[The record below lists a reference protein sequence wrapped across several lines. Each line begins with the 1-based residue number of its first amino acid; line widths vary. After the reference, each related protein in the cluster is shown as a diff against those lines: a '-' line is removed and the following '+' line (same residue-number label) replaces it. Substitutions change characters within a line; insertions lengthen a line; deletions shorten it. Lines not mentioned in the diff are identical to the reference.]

1 MSLIIV
7 GSMAFDTIETPFERR
22 ERIVGG
28 SGTYASI
35 AASFFTAPKVVSVVG
50 EDFPVAVIQ
59 WMKKRGIDLSG
70 LEIREGKTFFWEGR
84 YGDDPNQRTTLK
96 TEVNV
101 FLDFRPRLNED
112 YREAEIVL
120 LGNIDPDLQ
129 EEILDQVRQPKLVAM
144 DTIALW
150 IESKRDAMLRTLK
163 RVDVF
168 FANDEEIRLI
178 TRENN
183 LVRAVRMLQELGP
196 GIVVAKKG
204 EHGALVFNGD
214 RIFGVLAHPCE
225 SVVDPTGAGDSF
237 AGGFLGYI
245 DGLKTMEDAD
255 IRRASVYGSVMASFV
270 IEDFG
275 IERLKN
281 IEEADIERR
290 YAVFKNLVSF

>member
-290 YAVFKNLVSF
+290 YAVFKNL

>member
-1 MSLIIV
+1 MSLVIV

-35 AASFFTAPKVVSVVG
+35 AASFFTSPKVVSVVG
-50 EDFPVAVIQ
+50 EDFPVSVIQ
-59 WMKKRGIDLSG
+59 WMKKRNIDLSG

-101 FLDFRPRLNED
+101 FQDFRPRLNED

-150 IESKRDAMLRTLK
+150 IESKREAMLRTMK
-163 RVDVF
+163 RVDIF

-178 TRENN
+178 TKENN
-183 LVRAVRMLQELGP
+183 LVRAVRMLQEFGP

-225 SVVDPTGAGDSF
+225 SVIDPTGAGDSF

-245 DGLKTMEDAD
+245 DGLKTMADAD

-281 IEEADIERR
+281 ISDEDIERR
-290 YAVFKNLVSF
+290 YAVFKDLVSF

>member
-1 MSLIIV
+1 
-7 GSMAFDTIETPFERR
+7 MAFDTIETPFERR